1 MMRRAWLVIC
11 CLLFVRPAAAQRGP
25 DTTFN
30 HRQHAKLFPT
40 CEGCHAGIATGDA
53 STTMPT
59 EAQCRECHN
68 GTDGKVVTWRR
79 LPRPIGLIR
88 FAHTVHAG
96 KVDSAG
102 RSCGTCHAT
111 LGATWMDVRR
121 APPESCVQCHSH
133 NTPHLADE
141 NRCAT
146 CHVPLIAATDLTAD
160 RIAVLP
166 KPPSHERATFASK
179 HAPASELSTATC
191 AVCHARESCANCH
204 VNAAAIPVINS
215 LGRDAR
221 VARLVGGRVPSYAVP
236 ADHETPVFR
245 QTHGEAAR
253 TNVLR
258 CGSCHARPSCE
269 ACHTDAPDETLRRMP
284 VAEPGGAK
292 GVELIA
298 QPMRRRLMPPLSV
311 MQQGNAP
318 DTTPRLAAP
327 RMVRVHDIGF
337 RTQHRTAAASNAMNC
352 SSCHAQRFCT
362 DCHGS
367 EASRRF
373 HPVNFTVRH
382 AADGYRRDA
391 ECSSCHNAEAF
402 CRDCHRQTGLASRG
416 RLDVAFH
423 TAQPQWLL
431 QHGRA
436 ARQGLATCTTCHAQR
451 DCLTCHSTTGWGVSP
466 HGPGFDA
473 SRLAKSAPTTCLRC
487 HVRVPGS
494 VTPPP

>member
-1 MMRRAWLVIC
+1 MKWLTC
-11 CLLFVRPAAAQRGP
+11 CVTLYLLFVRPADAQRGS

-30 HRQHAKLFPT
+30 HGQHAKLFPT

-68 GTDGKVVTWRR
+68 GTDARVVRWRPV
-79 LPRPIGLIR
+79 PRPVGLLR
-88 FAHTVHAG
+88 FAHSDHAG
-96 KVDSAG
+96 KVDSTG
-102 RSCGTCHAT
+102 RACATCHTAA
-111 LGATWMDVRR
+111 GAQRMDVRR

-133 NTPHLADE
+133 STPHLADE

-146 CHVPLIAATDLTAD
+146 CHVPLTSARDLSVD
-160 RIAVLP
+160 RIAALP
-166 KPPSHERATFASK
+166 KPPSHERTGFASK
-179 HAPASELSTATC
+179 HAPTSEPATATC
-191 AVCHARESCANCH
+191 AVCHARESCATCH
-204 VNAAAIPVINS
+204 VNAAAIPAINT

-221 VARLVGGRVPSYAVP
+221 VARLMAGRVPVYATP
-236 ADHETPVFR
+236 ADHETAAFR

-253 TNVLR
+253 ANALR

-269 ACHTDAPDETLRRMP
+269 ACHADAPNEVLRRMP
-284 VAEPGGAK
+284 MAEPGGAK

-298 QPMRRRLMPPLSV
+298 QPLRRRLVPPLALS
-311 MQQGNAP
+311 QQAGAR
-318 DTTPRLAAP
+318 DTTPRTAP

-337 RTQHRTAAASNAMNC
+337 RTAHRAAAASNTMTC

-362 DCHGS
+362 DCHAGA
-367 EASRRF
+367 ASRRF

-382 AADGYRRDA
+382 AADGYRRDV

-423 TAQPQWLL
+423 TVQPQWLL

-436 ARQGLATCTTCHAQR
+436 ARQGLANCTTCHAQR

-487 HVRVPGS
+487 HVRVPGRA
-494 VTPPP
+494 TPPG